1 LYFIELGADS
11 YTQFSATGVS
21 PRSMAS
27 ERPSKSWVD
36 QSSSYVLNGSGS
48 SADQKSVSYQPSNVI
63 TETDENY
70 EEDDFESLA

>member
-1 LYFIELGADS
+1 
-11 YTQFSATGVS
+11 
-21 PRSMAS
+21 MAS